1 MKIRKAFIILA
12 AFSAFAVQGCGGS
25 DSSSSNT
32 ATGNTG
38 TPNAPK
44 AKMAAALPDEAFKA
58 HISAPG
64 APTQLKAGQK
74 ATIQVQVKNVS
85 TVQWYALGG
94 EVNTNPDNKF
104 YLSVGN
110 RWLDGTGKLITD
122 MDGRHGLTKDL
133 KPGEE
138 TEVPLQITAP
148 KNPGNYILELDVVQE
163 QVVWFHLKGS
173 PMARVNVKVE

>member
-25 DSSSSNT
+25 DSSSNT
-32 ATGNTG
+32 PTGNAG

-58 HISAPG
+58 QISAPG

-74 ATIQVQVKNVS
+74 ASLQVHVKNAS
-85 TVQWYALGG
+85 NVQWYALGG
-94 EVNTNPDNKF
+94 EVNTSPDNKF

-110 RWLDGTGKLITD
+110 RWLDSTGKLITD

-163 QVVWFHLKGS
+163 QVVWFHVKGS
-173 PMARVNVKVE
+173 PMARVNIKVE